1 MVTSKEEPSVEIS
14 STFDMTNNLD
24 FKKNISNMAK
34 SFLQVSIGYRNR
46 NVVRDFCLNLD
57 IKNCHFNI
65 LIQK

>member
-46 NVVRDFCLNLD
+46 NSKRFPSKPRYKKLPL
-57 IKNCHFNI
+57 
-65 LIQK
+65 